1 MCTETCAPCPVGPLA
16 CEAARL
22 VVERRGIEDADPLR
36 WRAIDK
42 RLEAIE
48 LEVGAR
54 RATSRQGQFLQ
65 ACIGAGDATGEEAR
79 NALRQLT
86 GALALSTLSPL
97 LAYYVDPTMEG
108 PSPHDRSLPQ
118 GCPRRAGP

>member
-1 MCTETCAPCPVGPLA
+1 MCVESCVGCPVGPLA
-16 CEAARL
+16 CEAAQL
-22 VVERRGIEDADPLR
+22 IVERRGIEDSQPLR

-48 LEVGAR
+48 LEAGAE
-54 RATSRQGQFLQ
+54 RATSRQGHFLQ

-97 LAYYVDPTMEG
+97 LAYYVDPKMEG
-108 PSPHDRSLPQ
+108 PPAHERPLPE
-118 GCPRRAGP
+118 GCPRRLR